1 MCTARS
7 GSVGIADVP
16 EVVVH
21 PGPESEHGLAHV
33 VLVAPGTFNGID
45 QVV

>member
-7 GSVGIADVP
+7 GSVGHADVP
-16 EVVVH
+16 EVVIH
-21 PGPESEHGLAHV
+21 PSTKGEHGLAHV
-33 VLVAPGTFNGID
+33 VLVTPGTFNGVD

>member
-7 GSVGIADVP
+7 GSVGVTDVP

-21 PGPESEHGLAHV
+21 PGTESEHGLAHV
-33 VLVAPGTFNGID
+33 VLVTPGTFNGID